1 MKKKNEKKMKLTAIK
16 VARLTAQQEKNAADA
31 THPTTTVI
39 RTFDC

>member
-1 MKKKNEKKMKLTAIK
+1 MKKKNEKKMKLAAIK
-16 VARLTAQQEKNAADA
+16 VASLNAVQTGKNAAN

>member
-1 MKKKNEKKMKLTAIK
+1 MKKKSEKKMKLTAIK
-16 VARLTAQQEKNAADA
+16 VARLTAQREQSAAGA